1 MVSFNVKAEGQWR
14 PAKQVHVKVQ
24 GQWRK
29 AREVWVKA
37 NGQWRR
43 VTTALKVEISP
54 PNGNGFGRAPSD
66 KGWGQAQCT
75 FTANVTD
82 GTAPYTY
89 AWTHSG
95 EGQPSGIAGYANQS
109 SVTISMTGP
118 GSSWSEGQVIC
129 TVTDATG
136 TVVASEAATF
146 SLSISPYNGLEEPG
160 G

>member
-1 MVSFNVKAEGQWR
+1 MGSYNIKAGGQWR
-14 PAKQVHVKVQ
+14 PAKEVHVKVN

-37 NGQWRR
+37 EGQWRR
-43 VTTALKVEISP
+43 VMTALKVSITP
-54 PNGNGFGRAPSD
+54 TTGHGFGRAPSEE
-66 KGWGQAQCT
+66 GSAQAQCT
-75 FTANVTD
+75 FTATPSE

-118 GSSWSEGQVIC
+118 GGSTSTGQVIC

-136 TVVASEAATF
+136 TVVASEPATF
-146 SLSISPYNGLEEPG
+146 SLSISPYDGLELPQG
-160 G
+160 